1 MHPPPL
7 ILISVF
13 LPARQEYQLNQFL
26 ILTPAGLL
34 FFQLLI
40 IPFSFYQLIF
50 LVNFSPAKYYLKLL
64 LVFARSKKA

>member
-7 ILISVF
+7 ILISIF

-40 IPFSFYQLIF
+40 IPFSFLPANFF
-50 LVNFSPAKYYLKLL
+50 L
-64 LVFARSKKA
+64 